1 MAENLDQLN
10 LQCIVKDQNTLIEQS
25 HYKVS
30 LQQSCSNMHTQVNI
44 RAYYIEHIAIM
55 DFLSNAQK
63 HSYNG

>member
-10 LQCIVKDQNTLIEQS
+10 LQCIVKDRNTLIEQS

-30 LQQSCSNMHTQVNI
+30 LQQSCSNMHTQVFKNI

-55 DFLSNAQK
+55 DF
-63 HSYNG
+63 